1 MEQEQHMA
9 FKKPS
14 DTCTHHYIYPT
25 PNGPTA
31 FGKCKKC
38 AKVDESKNSI
48 ETQGWNNK
56 YIKRNTEKKNG

>member
-1 MEQEQHMA
+1 MA
-9 FKKPS
+9 FKKTS

-31 FGKCKKC
+31 FGKC
-38 AKVDESKNSI
+38 KVDESKNSI